1 MAEDFTEKIDEA
13 LAQWTVLDELPAE
26 IEGFVLSKGRQVNE
40 AQYDFFRYDHAAEH
54 RAVIGFYDAPTT
66 SYKLRVEIGVVSF
79 ALPSFIYGDLATF
92 GEELTR
98 NLPRVMTE
106 LHADALATQ
115 ELLPVRESLEAWVY
129 GQELAEALEGFE
141 LFVRP
146 AAPAEL
152 TNGSFLI
159 IDYVDFARG
168 NDVGIYYNCYRNE
181 FFGEYH
187 VNHMPY
193 VSYSFDAAD
202 LEELEQ
208 RLKLHLVRYLRTAR
222 EQSELEKNVEQERA

>member
-1 MAEDFTEKIDEA
+1 MAEDFTEKIDAA
-13 LAQWTVLDELPAE
+13 LAEWAVVDELPAE
-26 IEGFVLSKGRQVNE
+26 IEGFVLSKERLASEG
-40 AQYDFFRYDHAAEH
+40 QYDFFRYEQAAEH
-54 RAVIGFYDAPTT
+54 RSVVGFYDAATT
-66 SYKLRVEIGVVSF
+66 SYKLRVAVGVVCF
-79 ALPSFIYGDLATF
+79 ALPSFVCGDLAAF
-92 GEELTR
+92 GKELQR
-98 NLPRVMTE
+98 SLPNVMAE
-106 LHADALATQ
+106 LHADALQTQ
-115 ELLPVRESLEAWVY
+115 ELLPVRKSIETWAY
-129 GQELAEALEGFE
+129 GAQLPGELEGFA

-146 AAPAEL
+146 SAPAQL

-187 VNHMPY
+187 VNNMPY

-208 RLKLHLVRYLRTAR
+208 RLNLHLAGYLRMVR
-222 EQSELEKNVEQERA
+222 EQSEREMNG

>member
-1 MAEDFTEKIDEA
+1 MAQAFTEKIDAA
-13 LAQWTVLDELPAE
+13 LAESSVLDELPAE
-26 IEGFVLSKGRQVNE
+26 IEGFVLSKGRQVSE
-40 AQYDFFRYDHAAEH
+40 GQYDFFCYDHAAKH
-54 RAVIGFYDAPTT
+54 RAVVGFYDASTA

-79 ALPSFIYGDLATF
+79 ALPSFIHGDLATF
-92 GEELTR
+92 GKELQR
-98 NLPRVMTE
+98 SLPGVMAE
-106 LHADALATQ
+106 LHADALQTQ
-115 ELLPVRESLEAWVY
+115 ELLPVRESIAGWAY
-129 GQELAEALEGFE
+129 GAQLPEELEGFE
-141 LFVRP
+141 LFIRP
-146 AAPAEL
+146 SAPAQL

-159 IDYVDFARG
+159 IDYMDFARK

-202 LEELEQ
+202 LEDLEQ

-222 EQSELEKNVEQERA
+222 EQSDLERK

>member
-1 MAEDFTEKIDEA
+1 MAEEFTEEIDAA
-13 LAQWTVLDELPAE
+13 LAEWTVLDELPAE
-26 IEGFVLSKGRQVNE
+26 IEGFVLSRARELCE
-40 AQYDFFRYDHAAEH
+40 AQYAFFRYDSAAEH
-54 RAVIGFYDAPTT
+54 RAVVGFYDAGTA
-66 SYKLRVEIGVVSF
+66 SYKLRVPCVI
-79 ALPSFIYGDLATF
+79 A
-92 GEELTR
+92 
-98 NLPRVMTE
+98 E

-115 ELLPVRESLEAWVY
+115 ELLPVRESIETWAY
-129 GQELAEALEGFE
+129 GTALPEELEGFE

-146 AAPAEL
+146 SAPAQL

-193 VSYSFDAAD
+193 VSYSFDACPICA
-202 LEELEQ
+202 
-208 RLKLHLVRYLRTAR
+208 RRVRSRNWKRTGRMGGNIAERRVRRTAR
-222 EQSELEKNVEQERA
+222 

>member
-1 MAEDFTEKIDEA
+1 MAEEFTEKIDEA
-13 LAQWTVLDELPAE
+13 LAAWTVLEELPTE
-26 IEGFVLSKGRQVNE
+26 IDGYLLSKDRAKHE
-40 AQYDFFRYDHAAEH
+40 AQYDFFRYDCADAH
-54 RAVIGFYDAPTT
+54 RAVVGFYDAATT

-79 ALPSFIYGDLATF
+79 ALPSFIYGDLAMF
-92 GEELTR
+92 GREIQR
-98 NLPRVMTE
+98 ALPRVMAE

-115 ELLPVRESLEAWVY
+115 ELLPVRESIETWTY
-129 GQELAEALEGFE
+129 GAALPEELEGFE

-146 AAPAEL
+146 SEPAQL

-159 IDYVDFARG
+159 IDYVDFAQG

-208 RLKLHLVRYLRTAR
+208 RLKLNLVPYLRTAR
-222 EQSELEKNVEQERA
+222 AQSELEKNG

>member
-1 MAEDFTEKIDEA
+1 MAEEFTEKIDAA
-13 LAQWTVLDELPAE
+13 LAAWTVLDELPAE
-26 IEGFVLSKGRQVNE
+26 IEGFILSRERQASE
-40 AQYDFFRYDHAAEH
+40 SQYDFFRYDQTQEH
-54 RAVIGFYDAPTT
+54 RAVVGFYDAPTA
-66 SYKLRVEIGVVSF
+66 SYKLRVEIGVVRF
-79 ALPSFIYGDLATF
+79 ALPAFIYADLAVF
-92 GEELTR
+92 GDALQR
-98 NLPRVMTE
+98 NLSRVMVE
-106 LHADALATQ
+106 LHADALQTQ
-115 ELLPVRESLEAWVY
+115 ELLPVRESIETWAY
-129 GQELAEALEGFE
+129 GAQLPGELEGFA

-146 AAPAEL
+146 SAPAQL

-187 VNHMPY
+187 VNNMPY

-208 RLKLHLVRYLRTAR
+208 RLNLHLAGYLRMVR
-222 EQSELEKNVEQERA
+222 EQSEREMNG

>member
-1 MAEDFTEKIDEA
+1 MAEEFTEKVDAA
-13 LAQWTVLDELPAE
+13 LAEWSVLDELPAE
-26 IEGFVLSKGRQVNE
+26 IEGFVLSKARKPRE
-40 AQYDFFRYDHAAEH
+40 AQYEFFRYDHAAEH
-54 RAVIGFYDAPTT
+54 RAVVGFYDAATA
-66 SYKLRVEIGVVSF
+66 SYKLRAEIGVVSF
-79 ALPSFIYGDLATF
+79 ALPSFIYGDLAMF
-92 GEELTR
+92 GREIQR
-98 NLPRVMTE
+98 ALPRVMAE

-115 ELLPVRESLEAWVY
+115 ELLPVRESIETWTY
-129 GQELAEALEGFE
+129 GTALPEELEGFE

-146 AAPAEL
+146 SEPAQL

-159 IDYVDFARG
+159 IDYVDFAQG

-208 RLKLHLVRYLRTAR
+208 RLKLHLVPYLRTAR
-222 EQSELEKNVEQERA
+222 EQSELEKNG